1 MTPPIRAAENGGDIM
16 DSRTGNDPA
25 PIFPALGKYYAL
37 TSDLAYLIV
46 RVAAG
51 AFVIVHG
58 WTKIFAMSHAGLTG
72 YFAKLGLEPA
82 GFWAYY
88 IPFNETVVAL
98 LVVIGLWT
106 RPAALLLVI
115 EFIVLVLVVHVP
127 RGYSMTVNG
136 VEFPLFWLMALIAVL
151 LRGGGPYSV
160 DRKIGKEI

>member
-1 MTPPIRAAENGGDIM
+1 MPRSN
-16 DSRTGNDPA
+16 SDPK
-25 PIFPALGKYYAL
+25 PFIPALGQYYAF

-46 RVAAG
+46 RVTAG
-51 AFVIVHG
+51 AFVLVHG
-58 WTKIFAMSHAGLTG
+58 WTKVTAMSHAGLTG

-98 LVVIGLWT
+98 MVVIGLWT

-115 EFIVLVLVVHVP
+115 EFIVLIFVVHVP
-127 RGYSMTVNG
+127 RGYGMAVNG

-160 DRKIGKEI
+160 DRKIGKEF

>member
-1 MTPPIRAAENGGDIM
+1 MPIKQPNKRDYAMNGRA
-16 DSRTGNDPA
+16 SSDPR
-25 PIFPALGKYYAL
+25 PIIPSLGQYYGL

-46 RVAAG
+46 RVTAG
-51 AFVIVHG
+51 VFVFVHG
-58 WTKIFAMSHAGLTG
+58 WIKVTAMTHAGLTG

-98 LVVIGLWT
+98 LVTIGLLT

-115 EFIVLVLVVHVP
+115 EFIVLILVVHIP
-127 RGYSMTVNG
+127 RGYGAAVNG
-136 VEFPLFWLMALIAVL
+136 WEFPLFWLLVLIAIL

-160 DRKIGKEI
+160 DRMVGKEF